1 LRYSIVVLAAVVGG
15 SALALSGR
23 AEGEPAIVSS
33 QRWHRSS
40 MTAPL
45 QVDMEPLP
53 QRKGDA
59 RGQRRLR
66 LRVTPSVD
74 AAGLEVK
81 LVLPPEVRLA
91 QGEVRWQAPARANVT
106 QTRELL
112 FMVPNTGEQRV
123 VATARLVFQRSLP
136 MARTVAYRF
145 NPTAAPRRPK
155 GELQEPE
162 VVPMVGK
169 GAPSRG
175 Q

>member
-1 LRYSIVVLAAVVGG
+1 MVSSRRGHRCGTDGATAGGHGAA
-15 SALALSGR
+15 AA
-23 AEGEPAIVSS
+23 AEGGRERAA
-33 QRWHRSS
+33 
-40 MTAPL
+40 TAAP
-45 QVDMEPLP
+45 P
-53 QRKGDA
+53 GHA
-59 RGQRRLR
+59 F
-66 LRVTPSVD
+66 VD
-74 AAGLEVK
+74 AAGLRVK

-145 NPTAAPRRPK
+145 NPTAARRRPK